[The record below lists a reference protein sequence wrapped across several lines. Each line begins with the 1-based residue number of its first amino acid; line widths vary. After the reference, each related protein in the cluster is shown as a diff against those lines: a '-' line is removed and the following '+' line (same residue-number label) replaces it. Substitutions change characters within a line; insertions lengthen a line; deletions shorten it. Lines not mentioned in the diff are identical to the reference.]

1 VAACLRA
8 WAAEWVAA
16 WAAWTIEAV
25 SAETPNP
32 FGAKPNS
39 YSLTKQSTA
48 AGLARVRLFCFLVNE
63 HRHWAQET
71 R

>member
-25 SAETPNP
+25 SAVTPNP
-32 FGAKPNS
+32 FGAKPKLNMNC
-39 YSLTKQSTA
+39 YSRASRGA
-48 AGLARVRLFCFLVNE
+48 RLFCESLI
-63 HRHWAQET
+63 AP
-71 R
+71 